1 MTTNFVLRQPKA
13 KSATPLNLR
22 LTWKQH
28 SILFSTGIKVNPSY
42 LLENNSRNKDA
53 RISNRL
59 ENSDILNDSINSR
72 RDKLESSFNRYVSK
86 YGIEPQSTKDFK
98 RFLDSE
104 SERIAK
110 EQREEDKKKTTL
122 LDYFE
127 VIAQRN
133 DKRLEALGKLSNR
146 NSISTSYRQTAK
158 VLRAFESDFVSYT
171 VNFDHIDLDFYADF
185 LDYCNEV
192 RMYSVNNTGK
202 HIKNL
207 KTVMKEALEEKLT
220 TNTACLSKRFKV
232 ITEEVF
238 NVYLEDHELKAL
250 FNADLGGRQEI
261 VRDLFI
267 IGCNTALRI
276 SDFNRISKHNI
287 TPDHCL
293 KIKTQKTAK
302 TVEIPMNQMLYDTLL
317 KYDFEPPTIEEQ
329 TFNKMIKEICEEV
342 GINSIQ
348 TYEKTKGGKKV
359 TISKP
364 KFEMVASHTCRR
376 TMSTKCYNEGLDTI
390 TIMAMTGHKSEKSF
404 MKYIKATPKDYANR
418 MRQHYLNTGQHLKVV

>member
-28 SILFSTGIKVNPSY
+28 SILFSTGVKINPSY
-42 LLENNSRNKDA
+42 LLENNSRNKDT

-59 ENSDILNDSINSR
+59 ENADILNNSINAR
-72 RDKLESSFNRYVSK
+72 RDQLENSFNRYVSK
-86 YGIEPQSTKDFK
+86 YGIEPQSTIDFK

-110 EQREEDKKKTTL
+110 QQREEDKKKTTL
-122 LDYFE
+122 LEYFE

-293 KIKTQKTAK
+293 KIKTQKTSK
-302 TVEIPMNQMLYDTLL
+302 TVEIPLNQMLYDTLL

-329 TFNKMIKEICEEV
+329 TFNKLIKEICEEV

-348 TYEKTKGGKKV
+348 TYEKIKGGKKV

-364 KFEMVASHTCRR
+364 KFEMIASHTGRR
-376 TMSTKCYNEGLDTI
+376 TFATKCYNEGLDTI

-404 MKYIKATPKDYANR
+404 MKYIKATSKDHANR
-418 MRQHYLNTGQHLKVV
+418 MREHYINTGQHLKLA

>member
-1 MTTNFVLRQPKA
+1 MTTNFILRQPKA
-13 KSATPLNLR
+13 KTPTPLSVR
-22 LTWKQH
+22 LTWKNH
-28 SILFSTGIKVNPSY
+28 SILFSTGIKINPTY
-42 LLENNSRNKDA
+42 LLDNNFRNKDT

-59 ENSDILNDSINSR
+59 ENADILNDSINSR
-72 RDKLESSFNRYVSK
+72 RDKLENSFNRYVSK
-86 YGIEPQSTKDFK
+86 YGIEPQTTKDFK

-104 SERIAK
+104 SERMAN
-110 EQREEDKKKTTL
+110 EQREEDKKRINL
-122 LDYFE
+122 IDYFE
-127 VIAQRN
+127 VISQRN

-158 VLRAFESDFVSYT
+158 VLRAFESDFVTYK
-171 VNFDHIDLDFYADF
+171 VNFDRIDLDFYADL

-207 KTVMKEALEEKLT
+207 KTVMREALEEKLT

-238 NVYLEDHELKAL
+238 NVYLEDHELNAL
-250 FNADLGGRQEI
+250 FNADLGGHQEI

-276 SDFNRISKHNI
+276 SDFNRISRHKI

-293 KIKTQKTAK
+293 KIKTQKTSK
-302 TVEIPMNQMLYDTLL
+302 TVEIPLNQMLYDTLL

-329 TFNKMIKEICEEV
+329 TFNKLIKEICEKV

-348 TYEKTKGGKKV
+348 TYEKIKGGKKV

-364 KFEMVASHTCRR
+364 KFEMIASHTGRR
-376 TMSTKCYNEGLDTI
+376 TFATKCYNDGLDTI

-404 MKYIKATPKDYANR
+404 MKYIKATSKDHANR
-418 MRQHYLNTGQHLKVV
+418 MREHYINTGQHLKVV